1 MYIQQKTQSQEKEQ
15 LKIRKEKEKLTEKMV
30 KDLNSQFMEVIQ
42 TSQSI

>member
-15 LKIRKEKEKLTEKMV
+15 LKIRKEKEKPTEKML